1 MELIAILI
9 IVVLGL
15 VAFDGA
21 ALRFGAD
28 SRPQMA
34 DDHAR

>member
-1 MELIAILI
+1 MEVIAILI
-9 IVVLGL
+9 VLVVGL

-28 SRPQMA
+28 SRPRIA

>member
-1 MELIAILI
+1 MEIFVILI
-9 IVVLGL
+9 VLVIGL

-28 SRPQMA
+28 SRPPIA